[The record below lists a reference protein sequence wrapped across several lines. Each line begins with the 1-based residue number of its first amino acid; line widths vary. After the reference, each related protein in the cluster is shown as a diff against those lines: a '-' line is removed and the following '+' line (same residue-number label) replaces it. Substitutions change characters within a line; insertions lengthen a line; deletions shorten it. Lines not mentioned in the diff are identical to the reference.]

1 MVQVFFLVGYCRFVS
16 LDLFPSFL
24 PSPSINTTP
33 DNKSLVISFSIQG
46 MDSTRN
52 VSESTLS
59 LRVRLFGTRRL
70 PPIFSPLDLY
80 TKVGMYLCFFTL
92 SSMILKISSHSN
104 FERPISL
111 HCVTRRSAFCTVLTR
126 VSKPVS
132 NPIILREKRLAMFT
146 WLASP
151 QELPRFSSNANHS
164 WNETTDCN
172 DAVRSYF

>member
-24 PSPSINTTP
+24 PSPSINTRP

-46 MDSTRN
+46 MDSTRD

-59 LRVRLFGTRRL
+59 LRVWLFGTRRL
-70 PPIFSPLDLY
+70 PPVFSPLDLY

-126 VSKPVS
+126 VVIHIVLDWQPLPVLQCKCKMVCSALRSGFSPLDTATSVSK
-132 NPIILREKRLAMFT
+132 KFK
-146 WLASP
+146 ASWIHP
-151 QELPRFSSNANHS
+151 SP
-164 WNETTDCN
+164 
-172 DAVRSYF
+172 